1 MALYNRS
8 ILAVMLI
15 LGIRLPFGDQTTS
28 VAFGQNQESQQIEFR
43 IDTDIYSDESK
54 PPIQSTQTM
63 FLATKTIEWDDTH
76 RRLLL
81 VDYLD
86 RSITLADLPAQ
97 RKYRLA
103 MSELSERLSRLQAQM
118 TAQENGIWTSSTPP
132 RWTDSGFFELG
143 CERSAYRFKTT
154 PPKAQ
159 AMATQY
165 ADFADWSVKMHAV
178 NPPYKPPLLRM
189 QLNAYLRAQ
198 GELPT
203 EIRLTDLRSDPNRTI
218 SSKPVIARLIV
229 QDQLTGQDSD
239 RVGDWEVLASTL
251 KTVSEVEYFQ
261 QANSVPTNKL
271 LRR

>member
-1 MALYNRS
+1 MALYHRS
-8 ILAVMLI
+8 ILVFMMI
-15 LGIRLPFGDQTTS
+15 LGLQLPFWDQATS
-28 VAFGQNQESQQIEFR
+28 VAFGQNQEARQIEFR

-54 PPIQSTQTM
+54 PPIQSTKTM

-97 RKYRLA
+97 RKYRLG
-103 MSELSERLSRLQAQM
+103 MSELSERLSSLQAQM
-118 TAQENGIWTSSTPP
+118 TAQENGVWISSTPP
-132 RWTDSGFFELG
+132 RWIDGGFFELG
-143 CERSAYRFKTT
+143 CERSMYRFKTA
-154 PPKAQ
+154 PPKVQ
-159 AMATQY
+159 AMAIQY

-178 NPPYKPPLLRM
+178 NPPYKPPLLRI

-203 EIRLTDLRSDPNRTI
+203 EIRLTDLRSDRSRPV

-239 RVGDWEVLASTL
+239 RIGDWEVLASTL

-261 QANSVPTNKL
+261 QANSGPTNKL

>member
-1 MALYNRS
+1 
-8 ILAVMLI
+8 
-15 LGIRLPFGDQTTS
+15 
-28 VAFGQNQESQQIEFR
+28 
-43 IDTDIYSDESK
+43 
-54 PPIQSTQTM
+54 
-63 FLATKTIEWDDTH
+63 
-76 RRLLL
+76 
-81 VDYLD
+81 
-86 RSITLADLPAQ
+86 
-97 RKYRLA
+97 
-103 MSELSERLSRLQAQM
+103 
-118 TAQENGIWTSSTPP
+118 
-132 RWTDSGFFELG
+132 
-143 CERSAYRFKTT
+143 
-154 PPKAQ
+154 
-159 AMATQY
+159 MATQY

-251 KTVSEVEYFQ
+251 KTVSEVEYFH
-261 QANSVPTNKL
+261 QANSGPSNKL